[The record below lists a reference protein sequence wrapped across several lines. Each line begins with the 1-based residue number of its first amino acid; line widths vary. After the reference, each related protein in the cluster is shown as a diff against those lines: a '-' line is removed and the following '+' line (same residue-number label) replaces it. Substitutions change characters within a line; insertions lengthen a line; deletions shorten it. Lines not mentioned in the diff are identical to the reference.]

1 WDSLRQSDEW
11 RLLFFV
17 RLAIELLTVGSQAA
31 DGAGFQ
37 LFASRSERQILSLWR
52 SAPRTCWTSK
62 SLPASVRCWIY
73 WRNAHEPRRTEYHL
87 LQGSADRTRARV
99 RARERPQ
106 ARRHVRRRARPHR
119 RDPRRQDR

>member
-1 WDSLRQSDEW
+1 MEPA
-11 RLLFFV
+11 FFV
-17 RLAIELLTVGSQAA
+17 RLAIELLTAGSQVA
-31 DGAGFQ
+31 DGGGFQ
-37 LFASRSERQILSLWR
+37 LFASRSKKQIPIIMAKRL
-52 SAPRTCWTSK
+52 RTCCSTSK

-73 WRNAHEPRRTEYHL
+73 WRNAYEPRRTEYHL